1 MQTDGKRCTIIWLEE
16 RNMPDNDHRTYS
28 NPLTGRY
35 ASGEMSRI
43 FSPDKKF
50 TTWRRL
56 WVALAE
62 AERELGLADIT
73 EEQIADLKRYENDV
87 NYADAE
93 AREREVRHDVMAHVH
108 AYGQQA
114 KKAAPIIHLGA
125 TSAYVGDNTDII
137 QMKEALTLLEG
148 KLARL
153 MRNLADFALAYRAV
167 PTLGFTH
174 LQPAQLVTVGKRAAL
189 WLQDFYYDYL
199 DVSSLAA
206 SLPLLGVKGTTGT
219 QASFL
224 ELAGGDGG
232 KVKALESL
240 VAEKLGFTETVAL
253 SGQTY
258 TRKID
263 SKVLGV
269 LSGVAQSAA
278 KMTNDIRLLQSMKEV
293 EEPFEKSQI
302 GSSAMA
308 YKRNPMR
315 SERAASLARYIMGVA
330 AVPPATEATQ
340 WFERTLDDS
349 ASRRIVIPEA
359 FLAADAVVDI
369 LRNVT
374 DGLVVRDQVIRAHVM
389 AELPFMATE
398 NILMNAV
405 KKGGDRQKLHERIRV
420 HSAAAAE
427 QVKEHGRPNDLLG
440 RVADDPSFGL
450 SMEEID
456 GLLDPALYIGRSAEQ
471 TEDFIA
477 EKIRPVTDGIADD
490 EKVELKV

>member
-1 MQTDGKRCTIIWLEE
+1 
-16 RNMPDNDHRTYS
+16 
-28 NPLTGRY
+28 
-35 ASGEMSRI
+35 MSHI
-43 FSPDKKF
+43 FSPDNKF

-56 WVALAE
+56 WIALAE

-73 EEQIADLKRYENDV
+73 REQIDDLKKYERDI

-93 AREREVRHDVMAHVH
+93 AREKEVRHDVMAHIH
-108 AYGQQA
+108 AYGLQA
-114 KKAAPIIHLGA
+114 RTAAPIIHLGA

-137 QMKEALTLLEG
+137 QMKEALLLIG
-148 KLARL
+148 DKLARL
-153 MRNLADFALAYRAV
+153 MKNLAAFAVEYKGL

-174 LQPAQLVTVGKRAAL
+174 FQPAQLVTVGKRAAL
-189 WLQDFYYDYL
+189 WLQDFYYDYT
-199 DVSSLAA
+199 DVSALAA

-240 VAEKLGFTETVAL
+240 VADKLGFTETVAL

-258 TRKID
+258 TRKTD
-263 SKVLGV
+263 SKVLSV

-278 KMTNDIRLLQSMKEV
+278 KMTNDIRLLQGLKEI

-315 SERAASLARYIMGVA
+315 SERVGSLARYVMGVS
-330 AVPPATEATQ
+330 AVPPVTEATQ

-359 FLAADAVVDI
+359 FMAADAIVDI

-374 DGLVVRDQVIRAHVM
+374 DGLVVHEQVIRARVM

-405 KKGGDRQKLHERIRV
+405 KKGGDRQALHERIRV
-420 HSAAAAE
+420 HSQAAAE
-427 QVKEHGRPNDLLG
+427 EVKERGRPNDLLE
-440 RVADDPSFGL
+440 RIANDPSFGL
-450 SMEEID
+450 SAEEIAD
-456 GLLDPALYIGRSAEQ
+456 LLDPALYIGRSAEQ
-471 TEDFIA
+471 VEDFIEA
-477 EKIRPVTDGIADD
+477 KIRPVVDALADGD
-490 EKVELKV
+490 KVELKV

>member
-1 MQTDGKRCTIIWLEE
+1 MSRSDY
-16 RNMPDNDHRTYS
+16 DTYS
-28 NPLTGRY
+28 NPLTARY
-35 ASGEMSRI
+35 ASDEMSRI

-56 WVALAE
+56 WIALAE

-73 EEQIADLKRYENDV
+73 QEQIDDLKRYEHDV

-93 AREREVRHDVMAHVH
+93 AREREVRHDVMAHIH
-108 AYGQQA
+108 AYGLQA
-114 KKAAPIIHLGA
+114 KAAAPIIHLGA

-137 QMKEALTLLEG
+137 QMKEALTLIAG

-153 MRNLADFALAYRAV
+153 MKNLASFAMEYRAL
-167 PTLGFTH
+167 PCLGFTH
-174 LQPAQLVTVGKRAAL
+174 FQPAQLVTVGKRAAL
-189 WLQDFYYDYL
+189 WLQDFYYDHM
-199 DVSSLAA
+199 DASWLAG

-224 ELAGGDGG
+224 ELAGGDDG
-232 KVKALESL
+232 KVKKLESL
-240 VAEKLGFTETVAL
+240 VADKLGFANAVAL

-263 SKVLGV
+263 SKVLSA

-278 KMTNDIRLLQSMKEV
+278 KMTNDIRLLQGMKEI
-293 EEPFEKSQI
+293 EEPFEKGQI

-315 SERAASLARYIMGVA
+315 SERVSSLARYVMGLS
-330 AVPPATEATQ
+330 AVPPVTEATQ

-359 FLAADAVVDI
+359 FMAVDAIVDI

-374 DGLVVRDQVIRAHVM
+374 DGLVVHEQVIHSRIM

-405 KKGGDRQKLHERIRV
+405 KKGGSRQELHERIRV
-420 HSAAAAE
+420 HSQAAAE
-427 QVKEHGRPNDLLG
+427 EVKERGQSNDLLERIAG
-440 RVADDPSFGL
+440 DPSFGL
-450 SMEEID
+450 SAEEIA
-456 GLLDPALYIGRSAEQ
+456 GLLDPALYIGRSAAQ
-471 TEDFIA
+471 VEDFIE
-477 EKIRPVTDGIADD
+477 EKIRPIIGGYTDD

>member
-1 MQTDGKRCTIIWLEE
+1 
-16 RNMPDNDHRTYS
+16 MPDKNYSAYS

-35 ASGEMSRI
+35 ASEEMSRV

-50 TTWRRL
+50 RTWRRL
-56 WVALAE
+56 WIALAE

-73 EEQIADLKRYENDV
+73 AEQIDELKKYADDI
-87 NYADAE
+87 NYAEAE

-108 AYGQQA
+108 AYGLQA
-114 KKAAPIIHLGA
+114 KTAAPIIHLGA

-137 QMKEALTLLEG
+137 QMKEALSLLRG

-153 MRNLADFALAYRAV
+153 MKNLAAFALEYKDL

-174 LQPAQLVTVGKRAAL
+174 FQPAQLVTVGKRAAL

-199 DVSSLAA
+199 DVSSLEGA
-206 SLPLLGVKGTTGT
+206 LPLLGVKGTTGT

-224 ELAGGDGG
+224 ELADGDGA
-232 KVKALESL
+232 KVKALETL
-240 VAEKLGFTETVAL
+240 VAEKLGFTEVVAL

-263 SKVLGV
+263 SKALAV
-269 LSGVAQSAA
+269 LSGIAQSAA

-293 EEPFEKSQI
+293 EEPFGKQQI

-315 SERAASLARYIMGVA
+315 SERASSLARYIMGVA
-330 AVPPATEATQ
+330 AVPPATEAAQ

-349 ASRRIVIPEA
+349 ACRRIVIPEA
-359 FLAADAVVDI
+359 FMAADAIVDI

-374 DGLVVRDQVIRAHVM
+374 DGFVVREQVIRAHVGE
-389 AELPFMATE
+389 ELPFMATE
-398 NILMNAV
+398 NILMHAV
-405 KKGGDRQKLHERIRV
+405 KKGGDRQELHERIRV
-420 HSAAAAE
+420 HSVAAAE
-427 QVKEHGRPNDLLG
+427 RVKDHGEPNDLLERIAG
-440 RVADDPSFGL
+440 DPSFGL
-450 SMEEID
+450 SAGEIE
-456 GLLDPALYIGRSAEQ
+456 GLLDPARYVGRSAEQ
-471 TEDFIA
+471 TEEFIN
-477 EKIRPVTDGIADD
+477 EKIRPITDAIEED
-490 EKVELKV
+490 EQVELKV

>member
-1 MQTDGKRCTIIWLEE
+1 
-16 RNMPDNDHRTYS
+16 
-28 NPLTGRY
+28 
-35 ASGEMSRI
+35 MSHI

-56 WVALAE
+56 WIALAE

-73 EEQIADLKRYENDV
+73 QAQIDDLKKYEYDV

-93 AREREVRHDVMAHVH
+93 AREKEVRHDVMAHIH
-108 AYGQQA
+108 AYGLQA
-114 KKAAPIIHLGA
+114 RAAAPIIHLGA

-137 QMKEALTLLEG
+137 QMKEALLLLG
-148 KLARL
+148 DKLTRL
-153 MRNLADFALAYRAV
+153 MKNLASFAIEYKAL

-174 LQPAQLVTVGKRAAL
+174 FQPAQPVTVGKRAAL
-189 WLQDFYYDYL
+189 WLQDFYYDHM
-199 DVSSLAA
+199 DVAWLAE

-224 ELAGGDGG
+224 ELAGGDGD

-240 VAEKLGFTETVAL
+240 VADKLGFVETVAL

-263 SKVLGV
+263 SKVLSV

-278 KMTNDIRLLQSMKEV
+278 KMTNDIRLLQGMKEI

-315 SERAASLARYIMGVA
+315 SERVSSLARYVMGVS

-359 FLAADAVVDI
+359 FMAVDAIVDI

-374 DGLVVRDQVIRAHVM
+374 DGLVVHEQVIRSRVM

-398 NILMNAV
+398 NILMSAV
-405 KKGGDRQKLHERIRV
+405 KKGGDRQELHERIRQ
-420 HSAAAAE
+420 HSQAAARE
-427 QVKEHGRPNDLLG
+427 IKEHGRPNDLLERIAG
-440 RVADDPSFGL
+440 DSSFGL
-450 SMEEID
+450 SVDEIES
-456 GLLDPALYIGRSAEQ
+456 LLDPALYIGRSADQ
-471 TEDFIA
+471 VEDFIA
-477 EKIRPVTDGIADD
+477 SKVRPIIDALPDD